1 MLKKTDETDWKKLY
15 QEKTTSIPLIKE
27 MSAGGFEAVVLR
39 EFATMIK
46 VSPALPVCLGHEEQ
60 R

>member
-1 MLKKTDETDWKKLY
+1 MMKKTDETNWKKLY
-15 QEKTTSIPLIKE
+15 DDKVTSIPLIKE

-46 VSPALPVCLGHEEQ
+46 VSYLLPDSVALI
-60 R
+60 